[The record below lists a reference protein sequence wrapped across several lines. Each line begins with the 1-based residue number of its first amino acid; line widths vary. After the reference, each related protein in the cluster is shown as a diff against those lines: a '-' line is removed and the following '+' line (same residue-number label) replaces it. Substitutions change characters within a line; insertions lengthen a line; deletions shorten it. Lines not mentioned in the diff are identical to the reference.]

1 MRYRASLY
9 VSVWFALA
17 ASASGQSQRA
27 PPQFEAASVR
37 VNKSADRPSTKFDAT
52 RVELHKASIK
62 HLIRRAWTVT
72 DYEVVWPDWVDAQR
86 FAVGYDV
93 TVTFPANTTPEQL
106 QLMFRDLLAT
116 RFGLVTHW
124 EDRDLKAFEVRP
136 AENGA
141 TLRKA
146 ANPAPPTD
154 FPKYTARTR
163 EGEWHFSSQLG
174 GAASGLTMGGFLD
187 ALNQTQI
194 LDRPLVDKTGIEGDY
209 DIELTAPADLPG
221 NKPNASV
228 LLNAMEKQLGLKGTL
243 KSLPVKTLIIDH
255 MDRSP
260 TEN

>member
-1 MRYRASLY
+1 MSHKTFIP
-9 VSVWFALA
+9 VSVWLALA
-17 ASASGQSQRA
+17 ASAFCQSQPA
-27 PPQFEAASVR
+27 LPHFDAASVR
-37 VNKSADRPSTKFDAT
+37 VNKSPDRPYTKFDAT

-72 DYEVVWPDWVDAQR
+72 DYEVVWPDWVDSQR

-93 TVTFPANTTPEQL
+93 TVTFPANSSPEQL
-106 QLMFRDLLAT
+106 QLMFRDLLAS

-124 EDRDLKAFEVRP
+124 EERELKAFEVRSS
-136 AENGA
+136 ENGA
-141 TLRKA
+141 TLKKA

-154 FPKYTARTR
+154 FPKYTARSR

-174 GAASGLTMGGFLD
+174 GAPSGLTVGGFLD

-209 DIELTAPADLPG
+209 DIELTAPADIPG

-228 LLNAMEKQLGLKGTL
+228 LLNALEKQLGLKAALRTI
-243 KSLPVKTLIIDH
+243 SVRTLIIDH
-255 MDRSP
+255 MERTP

>member
-1 MRYRASLY
+1 MMYRTFAPAL
-9 VSVWFALA
+9 VWFALA
-17 ASASGQSQRA
+17 ASAFCQSQPA
-27 PPQFEAASVR
+27 QLHFDAASIR
-37 VNKSADRPSTKFDAT
+37 VNKSTDRPYTKFDAT

-72 DYEVVWPDWVDAQR
+72 DYEVVWPDWVDGQR

-106 QLMFRDLLAT
+106 QLMFRDLLAS

-124 EDRDLKAFEVRP
+124 EELELKAFEVRP
-136 AENGA
+136 SEQGA
-141 TLRKA
+141 ILKKA

-154 FPKYTARTR
+154 FPKYTARAR
-163 EGEWHFSSQLG
+163 DGEWHISSQLG
-174 GAASGLTMGGFLD
+174 SASSGLTVRGFLE

-209 DIELTAPADLPG
+209 DIDLTAPADIPG

-228 LLNAMEKQLGLKGTL
+228 LLNALEKQLGLKAVL
-243 KSLPVKTLIIDH
+243 KTISVRTLIIDH
-255 MDRSP
+255 MERTP